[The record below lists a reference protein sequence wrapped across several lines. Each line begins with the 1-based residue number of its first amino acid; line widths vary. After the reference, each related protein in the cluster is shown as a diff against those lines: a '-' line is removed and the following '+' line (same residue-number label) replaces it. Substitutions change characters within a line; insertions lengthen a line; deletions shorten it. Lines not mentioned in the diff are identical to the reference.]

1 MEPALRPRIAGSC
14 SPGKKIPGQPKGIIQ
29 TMNFLITGAAGFIGS
44 ILANQLAREGHQ
56 VRGLDD
62 LSTGDP
68 QALSSD
74 VHFTRGDVN
83 DRPKLWT
90 LLQEV
95 DCVYHLA
102 ARVSVPESIL
112 YPREY
117 NAVNVGGT
125 VSLMEAMRDVGVKR
139 VVFASSGAIYGNQD
153 LQPLA
158 EGQTPR
164 PSSPYAVSK
173 LAAEYYIR
181 SIGELW
187 GIETT
192 SLRIFNAYGP
202 GQHLPASNPP
212 VVPYFLRQATRNGT
226 LVVNGDGSQ
235 TRDYVYVEDVISA
248 MVAAATAPN
257 VNGLVIN
264 IGSGAETSIRT
275 LADLVLKVTGSQT
288 NVVYSAQTPGGVSRL
303 CADLSL
309 AAHKLNYKP
318 SISLE
323 EGLRLTLQR
332 DARNKVTKELTL
344 KSTI

>member
-1 MEPALRPRIAGSC
+1 
-14 SPGKKIPGQPKGIIQ
+14 
-29 TMNFLITGAAGFIGS
+29 MNFLITGAAGFLGS
-44 ILANQLAREGHQ
+44 TIANQLAREGHQ

-68 QALSSD
+68 QALSPD

-153 LQPLA
+153 IQPLT
-158 EGQTPR
+158 EGLTPR

-173 LAAEYYIR
+173 LAAEYYVR
-181 SIGELW
+181 TIGGLW
-187 GIETT
+187 GIETVC
-192 SLRIFNAYGP
+192 LRIFNAYGP

-212 VVPYFLRQATRNGT
+212 VVPYFLRQAVRNGT
-226 LVVNGDGSQ
+226 LVVNGDGNQ
-235 TRDYVYVEDVISA
+235 TRDYVYVDDVVSA
-248 MVAAATAPN
+248 MVAAATAPTIS
-257 VNGLVIN
+257 GLVIN
-264 IGSGAETSIRT
+264 IGSGAETSIRS

-288 NVVYSAQTPGGVSRL
+288 NIVYSTQTPGGVSRL

-309 AAHKLNYKP
+309 AALKLNYQP

-323 EGLRLTLQR
+323 EGLRLSLQR
-332 DARNKVTKELTL
+332 DARYKRTKELT
-344 KSTI
+344 KNRTK

>member
-1 MEPALRPRIAGSC
+1 
-14 SPGKKIPGQPKGIIQ
+14 
-29 TMNFLITGAAGFIGS
+29 MNFLITGAAGFLGS
-44 ILANQLAREGHQ
+44 TIANQLAREGHQ

-68 QALSSD
+68 QALSPD
-74 VHFTRGDVN
+74 VHFTRGDVS

-125 VSLMEAMRDVGVKR
+125 VSLMEAMRDVGIKR

-153 LQPLA
+153 IQPLT
-158 EGQTPR
+158 EGQTPH

-181 SIGELW
+181 TIGGLW
-187 GIETT
+187 GIETVC
-192 SLRIFNAYGP
+192 LRIFNAYGP

-212 VVPYFLRQATRNGT
+212 VVPYFLRQAVRNGT

-235 TRDYVYVEDVISA
+235 TRDYVYVDDVVSA

-264 IGSGAETSIRT
+264 IGSGAETSIRA
-275 LADLVLKVTGSQT
+275 LADTILNVAGSQT
-288 NVVYSAQTPGGVSRL
+288 NIVFSAQTPGGVSRL

-309 AAHKLNYKP
+309 ATQKLNYKP

-323 EGLRLTLQR
+323 AGLRLFLQR
-332 DARNKVTKELTL
+332 DVRFKGTKELTRHR
-344 KSTI
+344 TR